1 MWHIQHLQYNTC
13 RYLYIYLFTYNLMYV
28 KSVSSKSVRAQART
42 SPHKPRR
49 WFLGSGGREC
59 ATFWKLK
66 SDPKIELNFNDCI
79 AVYLYSIDMSPRKR
93 PMGGLTKTICV
104 QLCMHWRQ
112 VLVT

>member
-1 MWHIQHLQYNTC
+1 
-13 RYLYIYLFTYNLMYV
+13 MYV

-79 AVYLYSIDMSPRKR
+79 AVYLYSIDMRPRKR

-104 QLCMHWRQ
+104 QLCMHWGQ

>member
-1 MWHIQHLQYNTC
+1 
-13 RYLYIYLFTYNLMYV
+13 MYV

-79 AVYLYSIDMSPRKR
+79 AV
-93 PMGGLTKTICV
+93 
-104 QLCMHWRQ
+104 
-112 VLVT
+112 